1 MYRSFTETAGTI
13 FTAKQMPNKLQTLKK
28 RYNAW
33 KELQN
38 SSGLGRNKTTGAVE
52 ADAEWWETHNG
63 SQDGSEPEVTSVR
76 ISITFALFHNSA
88 WGPS

>member
-1 MYRSFTETAGTI
+1 MQECCWGSISPE
-13 FTAKQMPNKLQTLKK
+13 

-52 ADAEWWETHNG
+52 ADVEWWETHNG
-63 SQDGSEPEVTSVR
+63 SQDDSELEDATEAAEPRGAPPPYHDKLDILFGSR
-76 ISITFALFHNSA
+76 
-88 WGPS
+88 